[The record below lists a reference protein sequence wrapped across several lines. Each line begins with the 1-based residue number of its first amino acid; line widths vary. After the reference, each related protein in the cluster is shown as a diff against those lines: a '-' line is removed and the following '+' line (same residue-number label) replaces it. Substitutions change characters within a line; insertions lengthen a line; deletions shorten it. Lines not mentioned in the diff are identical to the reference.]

1 MSRTRD
7 DLLKTR
13 HIDVLIGRR
22 LREIRESM
30 GLTQEQVGVALGV
43 SAKSVGNVESGD
55 RIPASR
61 LWQFCGVYDVEV
73 HDVFAGMPHE
83 VGPPA
88 VVENPGAEMTGPDA
102 AAYDISDSGDSTY
115 VAMPNDPLVIAITEA
130 ASGLTIMERALAL
143 AAVRGIGS
151 KSLRKV

>member
-1 MSRTRD
+1 MSRSRD

-13 HIDVLIGRR
+13 HIDVLIGQR
-22 LREIRESM
+22 LRDIRESM
-30 GLTQEQVGVALGV
+30 GLTQEQVGRTLGV

-61 LWQFCGVYDVEV
+61 LWQFCGAYDLEV
-73 HDVFAGMPHE
+73 HDVFSGLPHD
-83 VGPPA
+83 VGPRTVDAETPL
-88 VVENPGAEMTGPDA
+88 GAPEGGAGLGEPEGA
-102 AAYDISDSGDSTY
+102 AY
-115 VAMPNDPLVIAITEA
+115 VAMPNDPLVNAITEA
-130 ASGLTIMERALAL
+130 ASGLTVLERALAL

>member
-30 GLTQEQVGVALGV
+30 GLTQEQVGIALGV

-61 LWQFCGVYDVEV
+61 LWQFCGAYDVEV
-73 HDVFAGMPHE
+73 HEVFSGLPHE

-88 VVENPGAEMTGPDA
+88 A
-102 AAYDISDSGDSTY
+102 AAQIDHAAAGVREAGEETY
-115 VAMPNDPLVIAITEA
+115 TAMPNDPLVIAITEA
-130 ASGLTIMERALAL
+130 AAGLTGMERALAL

>member
-30 GLTQEQVGVALGV
+30 GLTQEQVGIALGV

-61 LWQFCGVYDVEV
+61 LWQFCGAYGVEV
-73 HDVFAGMPHE
+73 HEVFAGLPHE
-83 VGPPA
+83 VGPPPSA
-88 VVENPGAEMTGPDA
+88 HALAGEGMTERSVDPFAQPTD
-102 AAYDISDSGDSTY
+102 
-115 VAMPNDPLVIAITEA
+115 DPLVRALTEA
-130 ASGLTIMERALAL
+130 TAGLTPLERAMAL

>member
-30 GLTQEQVGVALGV
+30 GLTQEQVGIALGV
-43 SAKSVGNVESGD
+43 SAKSIGNVESGD

-61 LWQFCGVYDVEV
+61 LWQFCGAYGVEV
-73 HDVFAGMPHE
+73 HEVFAGLPHE
-83 VGPPA
+83 VGPLPA
-88 VVENPGAEMTGPDA
+88 AQVDRAGAGVREEGEA
-102 AAYDISDSGDSTY
+102 TY
-115 VAMPNDPLVIAITEA
+115 SAMPNDPLVVAITEA
-130 ASGLTIMERALAL
+130 AAGLTGMERALAL

>member
-30 GLTQEQVGVALGV
+30 GLTQEQVGIALGV

-61 LWQFCGVYDVEV
+61 LWQFCGAYDVEV
-73 HDVFAGMPHE
+73 HEVFSGLPHE
-83 VGPPA
+83 VGPL
-88 VVENPGAEMTGPDA
+88 A
-102 AAYDISDSGDSTY
+102 AAQGDRAGAGVREEGGTTY
-115 VAMPNDPLVIAITEA
+115 TAMPNDPLVIAITEA
-130 ASGLTIMERALAL
+130 AAGLTGMERALAL

>member
-30 GLTQEQVGVALGV
+30 GLTQEQVGIALGV

-61 LWQFCGVYDVEV
+61 LWQFCGAYGIEV
-73 HDVFAGMPHE
+73 HDVFAGLPDE

-88 VVENPGAEMTGPDA
+88 TTDLVAPA
-102 AAYDISDSGDSTY
+102 AAGVWEGDEATFT
-115 VAMPNDPLVIAITEA
+115 AMPNDPLVIAITDA
-130 ASGLTIMERALAL
+130 AAGLTPLERALAL

-151 KSLRKV
+151 KTLRKV

>member
-61 LWQFCGVYDVEV
+61 LWQFCGAYQVEV
-73 HDVFAGMPHE
+73 HEVFAGLPHE

-88 VVENPGAEMTGPDA
+88 VRDAAGAETALA
-102 AAYDISDSGDSTY
+102 AGVSEGEETTY
-115 VAMPNDPLVIAITEA
+115 ADMPNDPLVIAITDA
-130 ASGLTIMERALAL
+130 AAGLTPLERALAL

-151 KSLRKV
+151 KTLRKV

>member
-30 GLTQEQVGVALGV
+30 GLTQEQVGIALGV

-61 LWQFCGVYDVEV
+61 LWQFCGAYAVEV
-73 HDVFAGMPHE
+73 HEIFAGLPHE
-83 VGPPA
+83 VGPLPSVHA
-88 VVENPGAEMTGPDA
+88 LAGEGMAERSVDPFAQPTD
-102 AAYDISDSGDSTY
+102 
-115 VAMPNDPLVIAITEA
+115 DPLVKALTEA
-130 ASGLTIMERALAL
+130 TAGLTPLERAMAL